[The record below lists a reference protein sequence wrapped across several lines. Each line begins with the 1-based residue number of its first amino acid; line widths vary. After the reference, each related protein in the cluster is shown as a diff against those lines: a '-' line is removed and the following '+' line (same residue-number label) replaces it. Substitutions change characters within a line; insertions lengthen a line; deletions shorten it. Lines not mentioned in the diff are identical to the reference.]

1 MEQLDFQFTGGA
13 PAARRAYAG
22 VVGSGDL
29 EVLLTPGSDGRIDVA
44 ITTSVNGMAAT
55 WQAQLAR
62 VFASH
67 AWPGAKIAIN
77 DFGATPAVVRLR
89 LEQALETLTQS

>member
-1 MEQLDFQFTGGA
+1 MEKLEFHFSGGA
-13 PAARRAYAG
+13 PAGRRAHAG

-29 EVLLTPGSDGRIDVA
+29 EVLLAPGAAGHVQVD
-44 ITTSVNGMAAT
+44 ITTSVKGMAAT

-62 VFASH
+62 TFGSR
-67 AWPGAKIAIN
+67 AWPAARIVIN

-89 LEQALETLTQS
+89 LEQALEASGQP